1 MVKDHFLMGNEIAS
15 VKVTLMKYLLPQPFD
30 VREIDVFEKPM
41 QIRVFGLEIKFI
53 ISDKT
58 LFRNL

>member
-1 MVKDHFLMGNEIAS
+1 MGNEIAS
-15 VKVTLMKYLLPQPFD
+15 VKVSLMKYLLPQPFD

-41 QIRVFGLEIKFI
+41 QIRVFCLEKKFI